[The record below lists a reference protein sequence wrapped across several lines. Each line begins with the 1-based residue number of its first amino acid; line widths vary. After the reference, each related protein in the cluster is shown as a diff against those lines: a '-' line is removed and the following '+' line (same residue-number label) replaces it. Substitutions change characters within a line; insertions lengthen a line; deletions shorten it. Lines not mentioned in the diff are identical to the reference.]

1 MPQVLVNIGGRP
13 YRLACN
19 PGEEAHLE
27 RLAQYVEGKIEEM
40 RGSFR
45 DIGDQRIV
53 VMAALSVVDELFEA
67 RRKAEARVGESA
79 EALARESAARAAAD
93 ARAAELADALEEAT
107 LRVETL
113 TETLGARTEE

>member
-27 RLAQYVEGKIEEM
+27 QLAQYVEGKIEEM

-53 VMAALSVVDELFEA
+53 VMAALSVVDELFET

-79 EALARESAARAAAD
+79 VGLARESAARAAAD